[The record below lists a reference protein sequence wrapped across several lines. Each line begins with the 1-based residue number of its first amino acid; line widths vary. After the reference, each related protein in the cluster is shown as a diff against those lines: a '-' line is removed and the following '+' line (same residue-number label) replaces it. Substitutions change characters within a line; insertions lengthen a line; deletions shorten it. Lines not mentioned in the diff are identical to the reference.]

1 MERSIAFPGAPA
13 MSTTVF
19 AVVGE
24 HRDDPDRLL
33 MLGSDGQHYAFHLP
47 DGAATPV
54 EPDEDWR
61 VDPNQ
66 PDMDELAG

>member
-1 MERSIAFPGAPA
+1 MDSVAASLGVPA
-13 MSTTVF
+13 MPTVF

-33 MLGSDGQHYAFHLP
+33 LLGADGQHYALRLQ

-61 VDPNQ
+61 VDPQ
-66 PDMDELAG
+66 RPETDEVV